1 MSGASQGQEVAR
13 AIEDLVKHPN
23 QSMAA
28 TTDVPTDEASLALPP
43 GSAIRADAASWAP
56 DGVGGGTMI
65 VTVTTPWLV
74 SQEYSAVMVQQ
85 GGSWKVLATFPIGG
99 AQLLF
104 LGTALFGVTSAVVGV
119 VLLAIAAR
127 RRQVATSQPLP
138 RIWRQ

>member
-43 GSAIRADAASWAP
+43 GSAVRADAASWAP

-65 VTVTTPWLV
+65 VTVTT
-74 SQEYSAVMVQQ
+74 
-85 GGSWKVLATFPIGG
+85 
-99 AQLLF
+99 
-104 LGTALFGVTSAVVGV
+104 GTAIT
-119 VLLAIAAR
+119 IATPIMIMIATGAATDTIAR
-127 RRQVATSQPLP
+127 MIIVIETTATV
-138 RIWRQ
+138 RAA